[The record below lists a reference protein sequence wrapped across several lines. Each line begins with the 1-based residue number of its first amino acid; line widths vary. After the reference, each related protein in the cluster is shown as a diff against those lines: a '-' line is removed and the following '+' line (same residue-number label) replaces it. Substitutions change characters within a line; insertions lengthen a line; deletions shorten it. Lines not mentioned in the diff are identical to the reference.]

1 MDQWWKRH
9 SNIDISDD
17 DRSDFEDITGRI
29 PLLLDKCVMN
39 GKVNLTADYWRDTY
53 DKALSFVLQV
63 RDREMGQPSRWK
75 WYVRLIRGSGH
86 Y

>member
-9 SNIDISDD
+9 SSIDIPDD

-29 PLLLDKCVMN
+29 PLLLDNCMIN
-39 GKVNLTADYWRDTY
+39 GKVNLTADYWHEIY
-53 DKALSFVLQV
+53 GKASSFVQQV
-63 RDREMGQPSRWK
+63 RDKEMRHPSRWK
-75 WYVRLIRGSGH
+75 WYVRLIRRSGH